1 MDVASPFAGLA
12 PPTPGSIT
20 PPSSI
25 KGTRSE
31 FQFLPCVC
39 SQCRGGAR
47 MPAALW
53 WFIVLGTFACPASA
67 VLHGAHP
74 EIRDESPMQ
83 ASLDGNEVRKSCAC
97 IPACWAWFTLW
108 NHECLHSML
117 LVLDAAFC
125 KGTRCTHPPCVIW
138 TYKISV
144 YCS

>member
-12 PPTPGSIT
+12 PPMPGSIT
-20 PPSSI
+20 PSRSI

-39 SQCRGGAR
+39 SQCRGGVR

-53 WFIVLGTFACPASA
+53 WFVVLGPFACPTSA

-74 EIRDESPMQ
+74 EIRDEFPMR
-83 ASLDGNEVRKSCAC
+83 ASLDGNEVWKPCAC
-97 IPACWAWFTLW
+97 IPECWAWFALW
-108 NHECLHSML
+108 KSRV

-138 TYKISV
+138 AYKISV